1 MPDKLLAEYQ
11 QLNSDGPVDLFDFL
25 SSKSNSSSDAKLKVV
40 LHDVKVRWKIGK
52 PLNLEVYLERLPEL
66 ANDPQAMIALVKTEQ
81 QAQFG
86 IDTTPELSDIAK
98 RFPHLASRLL
108 GDSKTAQVPETSD
121 PFATISRER
130 DSTNTVIL
138 ASRYRMIR
146 LLGQGAFGSVFLAF
160 DIELE
165 RHVAIKVPLKERF
178 QNAGDADGYLAEAR
192 TVAGLSHPHIV
203 PVYDMGRTPEGAV
216 FVVSRFI
223 EGTTLEEELKS
234 NRLPVKDLVGLLKT
248 VAEALHYAH
257 ERRLIHRD
265 VKPANILI
273 EESSRTPFV
282 ADFGLAIR
290 EEEYAK
296 QAGLAGTPTYMS
308 PEQARGEGHRLDGR
322 SDVFSVGV
330 ILYEALTGE
339 RPFRGSTL
347 NELLHQ
353 IVSVEP
359 RSLRSLRND
368 IAAELERICLKSLSK
383 RVSDRYVSAAALA
396 EDLAAWLQP
405 KATTVTEPRREEQI
419 VPKGLR
425 SFDASDAS
433 YFLDLLPGTRNR
445 DGLPESIAFWKQR
458 IEQSDPDQTFT
469 VGLIYGP
476 SGCGKSSLV
485 KAGLIPHLAPD
496 ILAVYVEST
505 PEDTETRILRG
516 LRKRL
521 PELSDGL
528 GLADTLAALR
538 RGVGFQPA
546 NEHAVAD
553 KAGWKPTPHKIV
565 LILDQFEQWLHAHRT
580 EEEAELVTALRQ
592 CDGGRLQAII
602 MVRDDFAMA
611 AARFMNALDVPILQ
625 GVNFATVDL
634 FDTDHAAK
642 VLTKFGQ
649 AFGKLP
655 ANPNNLS
662 VDEQQFVREV
672 SEGLGRDGKVVS
684 VRLALFAEMVK
695 GKSWTPKTLEQVG
708 GTEGIGVNFLE
719 ETFSAPQANPMHRM
733 HGNAVRSV
741 LRALLPEQ
749 GIDIKGHMRTQD
761 ELLAVSGYQG
771 RAAEFND
778 LLRILDGELRLMTPT
793 DPEGESQTGSSRG
806 SSQATRYFQL
816 THDYLVPSL
825 REWLTRKQKETK
837 RGRAELKLAE
847 RAAAWNAKRE
857 DKQLPTAWEWLGIRR
872 LTDRN
877 RWTDPQRS
885 MMHRA
890 SRFHTSRLASTALI
904 VGLITAGGLWTW
916 NRVDQSRREL
926 LAQKAEEQ
934 EATRIEGLV
943 GRLVNAEPSRLQETV
958 KELDQ
963 NREVATTYLAPFL
976 SSKPV
981 TVAEQRSL
989 LHARLAMVSQD
1000 KSLVEPLL
1008 EELLTNKVAYIAPIR
1023 QQLRPY
1029 AGELTERLRALLR
1042 DEKAEINRRFRAA
1055 AALADFVRESEA
1067 DAWTEQDLQFIAGQ
1081 LVVANSEF
1089 QPLLRESLRPI
1100 STRLLPDLEN
1110 IFGDVKSTDAQRL
1123 SAANAFADFSANDI
1137 AKLSQLLAVA
1147 TPEQYAVLYPLV
1159 AAAPAPSTVDDLA
1172 KIAATLPPTELGSV
1186 ERIAF
1191 GQRRANSAVTLL
1203 RLGEREKVLPVF
1215 DMTDDP
1221 EALTQFI
1228 FRCRE
1233 RGVRVEELL
1242 DMLSITTRSVSEGQP
1257 KQAVPQTVDPS
1268 LAHASGYDSSR
1279 VRYALLLALGEYPL
1293 SDIAESRREALLK
1306 HVADLYRND
1315 PSSGVH
1321 GAAGWL
1327 LRHWGQ
1333 ADTAREVDQTPVP
1346 YSTDREWFTLAITVT
1361 PTSPPKPKE
1370 KPAEDK
1376 GENESKAE
1384 QPAEGDETKKAERED
1399 AKPEPLPQKTFYYTF
1414 VVFPPGESEIGSVND
1429 EPDRSKQEGR
1439 EVRHSVTLTR
1449 PFALLDREIT
1459 MEELS
1464 AFEPS
1469 YAGYMKQLAAKPSDG
1484 GFAADWYDSV
1494 AFCRWLSTQSGIAE
1508 DGQSYASPESLSKE
1522 DYPREPTPSA
1532 NWAPRNWPLQLGQ
1545 LGFRLPTES
1554 EWEVASRSGGRTAY
1568 GYGSDVGLLGRFGWF
1583 QENSGKQVHPPRELC
1598 PSVRGLFDMHGNIFE
1613 WTHDWY
1619 SDFKETAVVDP
1630 MVSAG
1635 GTNRVIR
1642 GGGWI
1647 RDAANCRAAI
1657 RNTVGPTDR
1666 TNSFGFR
1673 VALSPSVQSPE
1684 AGHGAKPLGVGT
1696 EGSVCGAATGDAISL
1711 MA

>member
-40 LHDVKVRWKIGK
+40 LHDVKERWKIGK
-52 PLNLEVYLERLPEL
+52 PLKLEEYLERLPEL

-98 RFPHLASRLL
+98 RFPQLASRLL
-108 GDSKTAQVPETSD
+108 GDSKTAPVPESSD

-130 DSTNTVIL
+130 DSTNAVIL
-138 ASRYRMIR
+138 ASRYRMLR

-160 DIELE
+160 DIDLE
-165 RHVAIKVPLKERF
+165 RQVAIKVPLKERF
-178 QNAGDADGYLAEAR
+178 QNASDADGYLAEAR

-234 NRLPVKDLVGLLKT
+234 SRLPVKDLVGLLKT

-273 EESSRTPFV
+273 EESTRTPFV

-368 IAAELERICLKSLSK
+368 ISAELERICLKSLSK
-383 RVSDRYVSAAALA
+383 RVSDRYASAAALA

-405 KATTVTEPRREEQI
+405 KATTAAEPRREEQI

-445 DGLPESIAFWKQR
+445 EGLPESIAFWKQR

-538 RGVGFQPA
+538 RGVGIQPA

-611 AARFMNALDVPILQ
+611 AARFMNALDVPIVQ

-655 ANPNNLS
+655 ANLNSLS

-719 ETFSAPQANPMHRM
+719 ETFSSSQANPMHRM

-749 GIDIKGHMRTQD
+749 GTDIKGHMRTQD

-816 THDYLVPSL
+816 THDYMVPSL

-847 RAAAWNAKRE
+847 RASAWNTKRE
-857 DKQLPTAWEWLGIRR
+857 DKQLPTALEWLSIRR

-877 RWTDPQRS
+877 RWTDPQRL
-885 MMHRA
+885 MMQRA
-890 SRFHTSRLASTALI
+890 GRFHTSRLTSAALI
-904 VGLITAGGLWTW
+904 VGLITAGSLWTW

-926 LAQKAEEQ
+926 LAQKAKEQ

-976 SSKPV
+976 SSKAV

-1008 EELLTNKVAYIAPIR
+1008 EELFTNKVAYITPIR

-1042 DEKAEINRRFRAA
+1042 DEKAEIQRRFRAA
-1055 AALADFVRESEA
+1055 AALADFIRESEA

-1100 STRLLPDLEN
+1100 STRLLPELEK
-1110 IFGDVKSTDAQRL
+1110 IFVDAKSTEAQRL
-1123 SAANAFADFSANDI
+1123 SAANAFADYVASDI
-1137 AKLSQLLAVA
+1137 PTLSRLLTVA
-1147 TPEQYAVLYPLV
+1147 TPEQHKVLCPLV

-1172 KIAATLPPTELGSV
+1172 KISATLPPTDMGSV
-1186 ERIAF
+1186 DRIAY

-1228 FRCRE
+1228 FRCRD

-1242 DMLSITTRSVSEGQP
+1242 DCLRIVSESP
-1257 KQAVPQTVDPS
+1257 VDRHP
-1268 LAHASGYDSSR
+1268 R
-1279 VRYALLLALGEYPL
+1279 NTRYALLLAIGEYTL
-1293 SDIAESRREALLK
+1293 SEIPESSREMLLK
-1306 HVADLYRND
+1306 QLADLYRND

-1327 LRHWGQ
+1327 LRKWGQ
-1333 ADTAREVDQTPVP
+1333 ADTARQVDQTPVP
-1346 YSTDREWFTLAITVT
+1346 YSIDREWFTLAITVT
-1361 PTSPPKPKE
+1361 PTSPRKPKE

-1376 GENESKAE
+1376 REKVSKTE
-1384 QPAEGDETKKAERED
+1384 LPSEGDDIKAERED
-1399 AKPEPLPQKTFYYTF
+1399 PKPEPLPQKTFYYTF
-1414 VVFPPGESEIGSVND
+1414 VVFPAGESQIGAVSD
-1429 EPDRSKQEGR
+1429 EPDRRKQENR

-1459 MEELS
+1459 MEELI
-1464 AFEPS
+1464 ALKPS
-1469 YAGYMKQLAAKPSDG
+1469 YADYMKQVAAKPSDG
-1484 GFAADWYDSV
+1484 GFAVHWYDSV
-1494 AFCRWLSTQSGIAE
+1494 SFCWWLSMQSGVAE

-1532 NWAPRNWPLQLGQ
+1532 NWAPRNWPLRLGQ
-1545 LGFRLPTES
+1545 SGFRLPTES
-1554 EWEVASRSGGRTAY
+1554 EWEVASRAGGRTTY
-1568 GYGSDVGLLGRFGWF
+1568 GFGSDVGLLGRFGWF
-1583 QENSGKQVHPPRELC
+1583 LENSGKRVHPPRELR
-1598 PSVRGLFDMHGNIFE
+1598 PSVRGLFDMHGNLME
-1613 WTHDWY
+1613 WTHDWIHEY
-1619 SDFKETAVVDP
+1619 KETAVVDP
-1630 MVSAG
+1630 MVSEG
-1635 GTNRVIR
+1635 GSARVCR
-1642 GGGWI
+1642 GGSWDL
-1647 RDAANCRAAI
+1647 DAAICRSASRPSNVPMA
-1657 RNTVGPTDR
+1657 RMDST
-1666 TNSFGFR
+1666 GFR
-1673 VALSPSVQSPE
+1673 LALSPSVQSPE
-1684 AGHGAKPLGVGT
+1684 AGHGAKPSGVGT
-1696 EGSVCGAATGDAISL
+1696 EGASAEQRPE
-1711 MA
+1711 MP